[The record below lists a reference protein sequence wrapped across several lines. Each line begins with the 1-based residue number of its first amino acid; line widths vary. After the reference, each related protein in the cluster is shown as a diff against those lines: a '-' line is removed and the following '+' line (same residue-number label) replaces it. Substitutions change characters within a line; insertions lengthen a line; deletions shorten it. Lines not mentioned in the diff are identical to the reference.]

1 MTHLID
7 TNILLRSCEPDH
19 PMFKLAKDTVKT
31 LLNRGNNLYITPQ
44 NLIEFWNVC
53 TRPKDKNGLGY
64 SIQETQSEVEQIKMM
79 FPLLTDNALIYLEWE
94 RLVKN
99 YEVKGVNV
107 HDARL
112 VAAMRVHNLTHII
125 TFNGK
130 DFRRYQEITIIDPKN
145 FPTSNP
151 QRYT

>member
-1 MTHLID
+1 MKILID
-7 TNILLRSCEPDH
+7 TNILIRINHEVVVNT
-19 PMFKLAKDTVKT
+19 LADLK
-31 LLNRGNNLYITPQ
+31 NQQANFYILPQ
-44 NLIEFWNVC
+44 VLIEFWCVA

-64 SIQETQSEVEQIKMM
+64 SITETENEVQKAKKM
-79 FPLLTDNALIYLEWE
+79 FQLLPDKPGYFAEWQW
-94 RLVKN
+94 LVKN

>member
-19 PMFKLAKDTVKT
+19 PMFKPAKDTVKA
-31 LLNRGNNLYITPQ
+31 LLNRGNNLHITPQ

-53 TRPKDKNGLGY
+53 TRPKDKNGLDY
-64 SIQETQSEVEQIKMM
+64 SINKTQSEVEKIKMM
-79 FPLLTDNALIYLEWE
+79 FPLLTDNALIYSEWE
-94 RLVKN
+94 KLVKN

-112 VAAMRVHNLTHII
+112 VAAMIVHDLTHIV
-125 TFNGK
+125 TFNGQ
-130 DFRRYQEITIIDPKN
+130 DFRCYQEVTIIDPKTYLTTN
-145 FPTSNP
+145 F
-151 QRYT
+151 